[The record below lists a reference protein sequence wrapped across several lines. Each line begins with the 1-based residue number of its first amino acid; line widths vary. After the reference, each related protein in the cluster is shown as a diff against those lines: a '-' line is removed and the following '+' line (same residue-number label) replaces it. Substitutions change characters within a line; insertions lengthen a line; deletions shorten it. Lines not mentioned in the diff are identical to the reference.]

1 MYTGTLI
8 DDLIGMVERAENSNR
23 MELEQKADSEN
34 WFAILP
40 GELLALEAA
49 PQLAG
54 VA

>member
-8 DDLIGMVERAENSNR
+8 DELIGMVERAENSAR
-23 MELEQKADSEN
+23 VEVEQGPNSEN
-34 WFAILP
+34 WFAIAP
-40 GELLALEAA
+40 ELLALEAA

>member
-8 DDLIGMVERAENSNR
+8 DDLIGMVERAETSSR
-23 MELEQKADSEN
+23 VELEPESKSEV
-34 WFAILP
+34 WLTIAP
-40 GELLALEAA
+40 ELLTLEAA

>member
-8 DDLIGMVERAENSNR
+8 DDLIGMVERAESSVRVEVEGQPN
-23 MELEQKADSEN
+23 SEN
-34 WFAILP
+34 WFIIAP
-40 GELLALEAA
+40 ELLALEAA